1 MRKFLLIGL
10 LVIAL
15 LTLSACDRYDSSED
29 EKDDEKQ
36 TEMLGITIEEL
47 AMYDGT
53 EGNPAYI
60 AVDGVV
66 YDVTGVSAWSSG
78 SHNGG
83 MVGTDVSSLIG
94 SAPHGDRVL
103 DDLDVV
109 GNIVD

>member
-1 MRKFLLIGL
+1 MRNFLLIGL
-10 LVIAL
+10 LGIAL

-36 TEMLGITIEEL
+36 TEMVEITIEEL